1 MPGAVLMQR
10 REPRWSGGI
19 TAPLARGIPPSLRP
33 DALAAIKAIH
43 TALFFSIAAALLV
56 TVWDGLRA
64 RPTRRTA
71 LAGSIVAGET
81 LAFLS
86 NNQVCPLTP
95 LAEELG
101 AGSGSVV
108 DIFLPDWA
116 ARQIPLVAGSAALF
130 ALLLNLRSWLS
141 RR

>member
-1 MPGAVLMQR
+1 MHR
-10 REPRWSGGI
+10 RDPAWSGAI
-19 TAPLARGIPPSLRP
+19 TAPLATAIPPSFRP
-33 DALAAIKAIH
+33 LTLTTIKAIH
-43 TALFFSIAAALLV
+43 TVLFFSITAALVV
-56 TVWDGLRA
+56 TLWDGVRG
-64 RPTRRTA
+64 RPKRRTA
-71 LAGSIVAGET
+71 FAGSIVAGET
-81 LAFLS
+81 LAFVS

-116 ARQIPLVAGSAALF
+116 ARRIPLVAGSLALSS
-130 ALLLNLRSWLS
+130 LLLNLRSWLS